1 VYFLLLTLNPTILMM
16 LKVSLSVLAW
26 FSHLTSLG
34 REDCNGSRSR
44 LAGLD
49 EWQGSFD
56 RMDVTRQISI

>member
-1 VYFLLLTLNPTILMM
+1 LGEEKTTY
-16 LKVSLSVLAW
+16 
-26 FSHLTSLG
+26 LTSLG

-56 RMDVTRQISI
+56 RMDVTHQIRI